1 MPEQA
6 YIDAA
11 KKYRPNNNL
20 MHRVVQNL
28 IFMIIDKL
36 MIETVRLK
44 IAGIT
49 PRISA
54 ASKTCNMSDRFELD
68 LDCI

>member
-20 MHRVVQNL
+20 MPRVAQNL

-36 MIETVRLK
+36 MIETDHLK
-44 IAGIT
+44 IAGMT

-54 ASKTCNMSDRFELD
+54 TSKTCDMSDQP
-68 LDCI
+68 

>member
-1 MPEQA
+1 MTEQA

-20 MHRVVQNL
+20 MLRAAQNL

-36 MIETVRLK
+36 MIDNDCLK

-49 PRISA
+49 PRISDGR
-54 ASKTCNMSDRFELD
+54 KTCDKSDL
-68 LDCI
+68 